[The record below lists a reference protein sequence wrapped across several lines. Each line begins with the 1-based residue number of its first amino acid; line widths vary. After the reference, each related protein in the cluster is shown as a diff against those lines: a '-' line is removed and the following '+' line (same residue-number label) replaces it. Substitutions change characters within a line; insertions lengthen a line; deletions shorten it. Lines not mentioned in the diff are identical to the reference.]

1 MDVIMRNLTKQ
12 LIVPLASLMLVVGCG
27 QPESAS
33 QYISDAK
40 AQLAENN
47 IKTSI
52 IALKNAIQVEPSN
65 GEARYL
71 LGKIYL
77 EDGNRVN
84 AIKELERAQQN
95 KYDASLVAPLLTEAY
110 FLNEDFINIVEFD
123 ISGLSPEAKT
133 QVVFFQVL
141 ASVMTT
147 AFEDAL
153 TLLNQLSL
161 DGAAQGYYQLAKA
174 YLTFAEQDL
183 EGAEPLVEEALAS
196 LPANP
201 HGVLLL
207 GHIGAA
213 KRDFTMASENYAKY
227 LSLLPGQR
235 SVELMLANSLLQE
248 GKLVEAEKHAD
259 SILALLP
266 EQGFA
271 NYIKAMVR
279 VDAKDYE
286 NASKHAELALSN
298 KLNQPNIRLV
308 AGVSAFYLNN
318 YEQALYHL
326 KSLVS
331 FLPENHF
338 ARKMLVV
345 SQLELGLI
353 EDAASLAEEL
363 TTASPENAD
372 FYASLSYRL
381 LQAGAT
387 NEAKTVLAKQ
397 GKVQTDDANKLLKDG
412 ILRMM
417 ADDDAA
423 LASLEKAVELDPE
436 LAKAELALAY
446 LAVRSGDTARA
457 LSIASKWQKNYPE
470 KADGYNLESAIA
482 LKRKDLSLAKK
493 LLLQGIEIEPTNL
506 YSLTQLAQISQVE
519 GNSEAAQ
526 NYIQQATDAAP
537 YDLKVLRMYFN
548 LLRNEK
554 ALQTLKDK
562 LAKAPDNDNLKIVVA
577 EAQLSMDELESAIGL
592 LNQIT
597 PNIDTPKLF
606 WMMKVYTAKASKNI
620 VMLKKALDD
629 WAELNPYHIEP
640 SFYLAEYYVYE
651 KDFERALNTVNEA
664 LERHPEH
671 LTLSF
676 VKTEILLDMRK
687 TAEATRF
694 YESYKSRVAD
704 LPAKYGIE
712 GRIALLNKKFAL
724 AAENLATF
732 YKSQPNNKM
741 VTLLAAALIGNNEQA
756 KAIELLQGHIAN
768 RGGNSQLYSLL
779 GTLQLQADNREGALK
794 VYEAMIEEQPEN
806 VIAINNAAWLNMEQ
820 GDLDRALA
828 LINRAA
834 DLAPD
839 NAQVL
844 DTKAMILLRSGKFV
858 LAWETSEK
866 AILLYKNKPISDD
879 MALNYAEILLA
890 NEQFDKAKLFL
901 NNLEIATEQNMARK
915 NSLLESIK

>member
-1 MDVIMRNLTKQ
+1 MKNITKQ
-12 LIVPLASLMLVVGCG
+12 LLIPLASLTFVVGCG
-27 QPESAS
+27 QPESAN

-40 AQLAENN
+40 EQLAKEN
-47 IKTSI
+47 ITTSI
-52 IALKNAIQVEPSN
+52 IALKNAIQIEPNN

-84 AIKELERAQQN
+84 AIKELERALQN
-95 KYDASLVAPLLTEAY
+95 KYDISLVAPLLTEAY
-110 FLNEDFINIVEFD
+110 YLNEDFINIIEFD
-123 ISGLSPEAKT
+123 IAGLSPAAKIK
-133 QVVFFQVL
+133 VSFFQIL
-141 ASVMTT
+141 ANVMTG
-147 AFEDAL
+147 ASEQAQE
-153 TLLNQLSL
+153 LLKKLNKEE
-161 DGAAQGYYQLAKA
+161 GNKGYYQLAKA

-183 EGAEPLVEEALAS
+183 EGARSLVEEALSS

-213 KRDFTMASENYAKY
+213 KRDFSMASENYAKY

-235 SVELMLANSLLQE
+235 SVELMLANSLLQQ
-248 GKLVEAEKHAD
+248 GKLVEAEQHAD

-266 EQGFA
+266 EQAFA

-279 VDAKDYE
+279 VEEKDYV
-286 NASKHAELALSN
+286 NASKHAELALAN

-308 AGVSAFYLNN
+308 AGVSAFYLKN
-318 YEQALYHL
+318 YEQALNHL
-326 KSLVS
+326 KSLAS
-331 FLPENHF
+331 FLPEDHF

-353 EDAASLAEEL
+353 EDAATMAEEL
-363 TTASPENAD
+363 TAASPENTD
-372 FYASLSYRL
+372 FYSSLSYRL

-387 NEAKTVLAKQ
+387 NEAKAVLAKQ
-397 GKVQTDDANKLLKDG
+397 GQVQTEDASKLLKDG

-417 ADDDAA
+417 VDDDEA
-423 LASLEKAVELDPE
+423 LTSLEKAVELDPE

-457 LSIASKWQKNYPE
+457 LSIATKWQESYPE

-493 LLLQGIEIEPTNL
+493 LLLQGLKIESDNL
-506 YSLTQLAQISQVE
+506 YSLTQLAQISQAE
-519 GNSEAAQ
+519 GDNDAAQ
-526 NYIQQATDAAP
+526 DYIQKAITAAP
-537 YDLKVLRMYFN
+537 YDLKVLRLYFR
-548 LLRNEK
+548 LLRNEE

-562 LAKAPDNDNLKIVVA
+562 LTQAPANDNLKIVVA
-577 EAQLSMDELESAIGL
+577 EAQLSMGELESAIGL

-629 WAELNPYHIEP
+629 WSELNPYHIEP

-651 KDFERALNTVNEA
+651 KDFKRALNTVDEA
-664 LERHPEH
+664 LKRHPEY

-687 TAEATRF
+687 AADAKAF
-694 YESYKSRVAD
+694 YESYKSRVDD

-712 GRIALLNKKFAL
+712 GRIALLNKQFSL

-741 VTLLAAALIGNNEQA
+741 VTLLAAALIGNSEQA
-756 KAIELLQGHIAN
+756 QAIELLEGHIATM
-768 RGGNSQLYSLL
+768 GGNSQVYSLL
-779 GTLQLQADNREGALK
+779 GTLQLQANNREGALK
-794 VYEAMIEEQPEN
+794 VYEAMIEEQPTN

-820 GDLDRALA
+820 GDFDRALT
-828 LINRAA
+828 LINQAV
-834 DLAPD
+834 DLAPN

-844 DTKAMILLRSGKFV
+844 DTKAMVLLKSGKAV

-866 AILLYKNKPISDD
+866 AILLYRNKPINNDL
-879 MALNYAEILLA
+879 ALNYAEILLA
-890 NEQFDKAKLFL
+890 NEQFDKARSFL
-901 NNLEIATEQNMARK
+901 NNLVITTPEDIARRN
-915 NSLLESIK
+915 NLLESIK